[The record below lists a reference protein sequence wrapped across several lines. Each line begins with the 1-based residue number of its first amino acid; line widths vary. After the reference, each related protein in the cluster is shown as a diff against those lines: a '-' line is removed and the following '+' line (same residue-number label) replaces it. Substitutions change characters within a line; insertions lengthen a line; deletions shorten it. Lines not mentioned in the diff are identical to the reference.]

1 MNRVKDNGHL
11 KKGEIITFI
20 NEWDK
25 IVKLLKRSQFDLSK
39 IKLAIEVR

>member
-1 MNRVKDNGHL
+1 MNRVTDNRYF
-11 KKGEIITFI
+11 KKGEISAFI

-39 IKLAIEVR
+39 IKLAIA